1 MPDTCTMY
9 RYLISVVILFITDIT
24 TTQSCNCTACDTNCP
39 GIATSCVARTFF
51 SSDTGNCETCP
62 QGY

>member
-1 MPDTCTMY
+1 
-9 RYLISVVILFITDIT
+9 LFITDIT
-24 TTQSCNCTACDTNCP
+24 TTQSCNCTACDIDCP
-39 GIATSCVARTFF
+39 GIIATSCVAGTFF